1 MIRLQ
6 WGQPYVEFFAE
17 AAQMIRAHW
26 NEVGAHRDIIDLN
39 PDHNRYI
46 NAERMGMLHILTAR
60 DGHKLV
66 GYFAMM
72 VMAHPRDKSVTI
84 GAQEFI
90 YADPAYRRE
99 QLGPML
105 EDEAL
110 ARLEELKVN
119 MAFFREKEGRSGA
132 HLRRRGFEPVET
144 TFVKVLHKPE
154 KAQ

>member
-6 WGQPYVEFFAE
+6 WGQPYIEFFAE
-17 AAQMIRAHW
+17 AATMIRAHW
-26 NEVGAHRDIIDLN
+26 DEVGAHRDILMLN

-46 NAERMGMLHILTAR
+46 NAERLGMLHILTAR
-60 DGHKLV
+60 DGHKMV

-72 VMAHPRDKSVTI
+72 IMAHPRDKSATI
-84 GAQEFI
+84 GAQEFF

-110 ARLEELKVN
+110 ARLHDLKVN
-119 MAFFREKEGRSGA
+119 MAAFREKEGRSGA
-132 HLRRRGFEPVET
+132 HLRRRGFEPMET
-144 TFVKVLHKPE
+144 TWMKVLRAPE
-154 KAQ
+154 RAQ